1 MRATCLHLAAALGAA
16 LALAGCS
23 AAREEGLVASA
34 SAPQDAA
41 PAHEAE
47 ADAPAPAQP
56 NAPDLLAQARAL
68 AAEKGLASVS
78 APEADALARAALAPP
93 GAGAA
98 GAQGGEQA
106 GANDP
111 RLAFRRAAQ
120 LYAQAGGAEPK
131 SDARPDPNDPR
142 EIFRRAQEKAQALKA
157 REARAF
163 GPLLALEPAPAPA
176 PLPPSS
182 LWMAAVGA
190 AAEPAFVQALR
201 APEAASAK
209 ID

>member
-41 PAHEAE
+41 PALEAE

-68 AAEKGLASVS
+68 AAEKGLAGP
-78 APEADALARAALAPP
+78 APEAEALARAALAPQ
-93 GAGAA
+93 GAGAV

-120 LYAQAGGAEPK
+120 AYAHSAGAEPK
-131 SDARPDPNDPR
+131 ADARPDPDDPR

-163 GPLLALEPAPAPA
+163 GPLLALEPAPAPSS
-176 PLPPSS
+176 LPPAS

>member
-68 AAEKGLASVS
+68 AAEKGLAGP
-78 APEADALARAALAPP
+78 APEAEALARAALAPP
-93 GAGAA
+93 GAQG

-106 GANDP
+106 GPNDP

-120 LYAQAGGAEPK
+120 AYAHSAGAEPK
-131 SDARPDPNDPR
+131 ADARPDPDDPR

-163 GPLLALEPAPAPA
+163 GPLLALEPAPAPSS
-176 PLPPSS
+176 LPPAS